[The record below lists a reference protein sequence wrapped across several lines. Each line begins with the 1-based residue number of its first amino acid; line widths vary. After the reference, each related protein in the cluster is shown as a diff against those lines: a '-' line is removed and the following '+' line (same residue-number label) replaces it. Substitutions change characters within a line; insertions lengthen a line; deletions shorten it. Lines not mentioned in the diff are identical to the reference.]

1 MPPPPRTVVITVP
14 TLILALSGAAIFLFF
29 LISSLSY
36 PPPST
41 CTCSTP
47 TKSVSSSTNERISA
61 SVEDIEWVKKQI
73 KLNGLRM
80 QDNVLRKGI
89 NPRTRAQ
96 QLQDLVQYKGI
107 SHYEEEEAKNH
118 TSFPCPGELLVE
130 EHHSNYGEPWAGG
143 RDVFEFLAENSH
155 IAPESR
161 VLEIGCGTL
170 RVGLHF
176 IQYLKPEHFHCLER
190 DELSLMAALRYELPS
205 HGLLQKR
212 PLILK
217 GEDMDFTRFGSGYTQ
232 EEGIDYDEVFAPIA
246 RIKAI
251 RLFLAYA
258 SFKDFV
264 VYQIDVKSAFLYR
277 KIEKEVYVCQPSRFE
292 DSDFLDRVYK
302 VKKAL
307 YGLHQAPRAWYETLS
322 TYLLDNGFQRGKID
336 KTLFIKRH
344 KGDILVVQVYV
355 DDIFGLI
362 KNKLCNAFKRFTE
375 VKTVSTPI
383 ETQKPLLKD
392 KDGEEVDVHMYR
404 SMIGS
409 LMYLISSRPD
419 IMFVGCACAR
429 YQVNPKVSHLHAM
442 KRIFR
447 YIKDQ
452 PKLGLWYPKDSP
464 FDLVAYT
471 NSDYVGASLDMKST
485 TGGCQFLGCRL
496 ISWKCEKQTV
506 VANSTTKVEYVV
518 ASSFYGQVLWIQ
530 N

>member
-14 TLILALSGAAIFLFF
+14 TLILTLSGAAIFLFF

-41 CTCSTP
+41 CTCST
-47 TKSVSSSTNERISA
+47 TKPVDSSPSSSLKERISA

-73 KLNGLRM
+73 EVNGLRM

-96 QLQDLVQYKGI
+96 QLQDLIQYKGI

-217 GEDMDFTRFGSGYTQ
+217 GEDMDFTRFGSGFT
-232 EEGIDYDEVFAPIA
+232 YDLI
-246 RIKAI
+246 
-251 RLFLAYA
+251 YA
-258 SFKDFV
+258 SAV
-264 VYQIDVKSAFLYR
+264 FLHMPDKLVWVGLER
-277 KIEKEVYVCQPSRFE
+277 LV
-292 DSDFLDRVYK
+292 DR
-302 VKKAL
+302 L
-307 YGLHQAPRAWYETLS
+307 
-322 TYLLDNGFQRGKID
+322 
-336 KTLFIKRH
+336 
-344 KGDILVVQVYV
+344 
-355 DDIFGLI
+355 
-362 KNKLCNAFKRFTE
+362 
-375 VKTVSTPI
+375 
-383 ETQKPLLKD
+383 KPL
-392 KDGEEVDVHMYR
+392 DGR
-404 SMIGS
+404 I
-409 LMYLISSRPD
+409 
-419 IMFVGCACAR
+419 F
-429 YQVNPKVSHLHAM
+429 VSHNVKFCSRLGGDECSRRL
-442 KRIFR
+442 KS
-447 YIKDQ
+447 
-452 PKLGLWYPKDSP
+452 LGLEYMGKHTHDSLL
-464 FDLVAYT
+464 FNHYEIW
-471 NSDYVGASLDMKST
+471 
-485 TGGCQFLGCRL
+485 FEFRRF
-496 ISWKCEKQTV
+496 
-506 VANSTTKVEYVV
+506 KV
-518 ASSFYGQVLWIQ
+518 
-530 N
+530 